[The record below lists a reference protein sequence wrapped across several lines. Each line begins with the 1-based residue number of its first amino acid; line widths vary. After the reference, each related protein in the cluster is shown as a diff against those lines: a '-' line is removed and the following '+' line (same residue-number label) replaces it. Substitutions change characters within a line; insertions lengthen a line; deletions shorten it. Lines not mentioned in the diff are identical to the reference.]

1 MAHCLDELGPFHRTE
16 FPQVFQHCQY
26 EGQLQLGRC
35 PAPGWT
41 WLPADYTA
49 EDHLFRLYTVEDG
62 EKGSEI
68 LAIRASSSISPGE
81 SNFDLL
87 TTAGNIYYEVRIA
100 QDEPYDLNVQRV
112 QYMFTVLSD

>member
-1 MAHCLDELGPFHRTE
+1 MS
-16 FPQVFQHCQY
+16 
-26 EGQLQLGRC
+26 
-35 PAPGWT
+35 
-41 WLPADYTA
+41 LPSSWVDMVTADYTA

>member
-1 MAHCLDELGPFHRTE
+1 MKLAVTYENG
-16 FPQVFQHCQY
+16 QVFQHFGHCRQ
-26 EGQLQLGRC
+26 
-35 PAPGWT
+35 
-41 WLPADYTA
+41 
-49 EDHLFRLYTVEDG
+49 FKLYTVEDG